1 MTITKKAYQS
11 FKLAMLSLL
20 LMFIFSAYPL
30 TVHADGISDAAAN
43 AIVDSFG
50 SSNSA
55 GKTPTKN
62 GVSYARTGYLCY
74 LLTKDGNAIAGM
86 TAKAF
91 RSPGCV
97 LYDGTLSIAKSRK
110 GNYTTDSF
118 VGDAPWGCTP
128 FNNSDDYGNVTTNE
142 PTIKAWLAA
151 KDATGNSNAVN
162 FVQEAWGEGVA
173 KKFMNDEYVLVI
185 ETMLNFQYSLK
196 SGTAGT
202 AEGGMTYEQAR
213 DYIKGLSMAEIM
225 ERARVAKGDATI
237 DNYLAIYDNY
247 GAQIAAGGDIYDI
260 VGTKLTKLEAL
271 ERQSRIA
278 DAIRRAVV
286 TAIYKRYNADS
297 SYHFSVGSTS
307 SGGRQYFGTP
317 ILGTLPN
324 VLDYRT
330 TYIPE
335 CTSNWFASY
344 TNKAAAFAEYITA
357 GKAGERAGFR
367 PWTGST
373 TEKLTDG
380 QVKEYGVGLMVI
392 SAHDNITTDA
402 THTWDAENCGSTPG
416 KAPEYIP
423 TPTTS
428 SLSRSYTIIK
438 AYRTLNTSTTSTS
451 TYINDG
457 VYTREDTIGKILI
470 EDEPTYTVVD
480 WFTTSTPTATV
491 GLSDATR
498 WNESKSHASIMEQG
512 NSSLASPIT
521 LPSAQKYLYVLLECT
536 HTSSPPTDA
545 NYTLLE

>member
-173 KKFMNDEYVLVI
+173 KAFFLCLKFVPHC
-185 ETMLNFQYSLK
+185 
-196 SGTAGT
+196 
-202 AEGGMTYEQAR
+202 
-213 DYIKGLSMAEIM
+213 
-225 ERARVAKGDATI
+225 
-237 DNYLAIYDNY
+237 AIC
-247 GAQIAAGGDIYDI
+247 IAY
-260 VGTKLTKLEAL
+260 
-271 ERQSRIA
+271 
-278 DAIRRAVV
+278 
-286 TAIYKRYNADS
+286 
-297 SYHFSVGSTS
+297 
-307 SGGRQYFGTP
+307 P
-317 ILGTLPN
+317 
-324 VLDYRT
+324 
-330 TYIPE
+330 
-335 CTSNWFASY
+335 
-344 TNKAAAFAEYITA
+344 
-357 GKAGERAGFR
+357 
-367 PWTGST
+367 
-373 TEKLTDG
+373 
-380 QVKEYGVGLMVI
+380 
-392 SAHDNITTDA
+392 
-402 THTWDAENCGSTPG
+402 
-416 KAPEYIP
+416 
-423 TPTTS
+423 
-428 SLSRSYTIIK
+428 
-438 AYRTLNTSTTSTS
+438 
-451 TYINDG
+451 
-457 VYTREDTIGKILI
+457 
-470 EDEPTYTVVD
+470 
-480 WFTTSTPTATV
+480 
-491 GLSDATR
+491 
-498 WNESKSHASIMEQG
+498 
-512 NSSLASPIT
+512 
-521 LPSAQKYLYVLLECT
+521 
-536 HTSSPPTDA
+536 
-545 NYTLLE
+545 